1 MLLGVRGAGA
11 KLNAVNPR
19 YVRPRPPVWPAYLVA
34 AFCFLVAIVST
45 MSNLTLTSQ
54 VRELQA
60 RLAGE
65 TDAIAAARESSAE
78 HALMDWQSPS
88 SKRYDVQYGRVV
100 AANGRIYVVL
110 HGLVTPPHGKVYQV
124 WTMSRR
130 SKSMTPSMTF
140 IPDRSGLAALEL
152 TDLDPADV
160 RELAVSVE
168 PTGGSRSP
176 TAALLFEVTL

>member
-1 MLLGVRGAGA
+1 MLLGVRSAGA

-19 YVRPRPPVWPAYLVA
+19 YARPRPPVWPAYLVA

-65 TDAIAAARESSAE
+65 SDAVAAARESAAE
-78 HALMDWQSPS
+78 HALMDWQNPA
-88 SKRYDVQYGRVV
+88 SKRYDVQYGRIV
-100 AANGRIYVVL
+100 AANGHIYIVL
-110 HGLVTPPHGKVYQV
+110 HGLSTPTHGKVYQV
-124 WTMSRR
+124 WILPRR
-130 SKSMTPSMTF
+130 AKSLTPSMTF
-140 IPDRSGLAALEL
+140 IPDKAGMAALEL
-152 TDLDPADV
+152 IDLDAADL

-168 PTGGSRSP
+168 PISGSKSP
-176 TAALLFEVTL
+176 TTRLLFEVSL